1 MKICSICNK
10 EKHDIDFCK
19 EKRTNDG
26 LESRCK
32 DCKNKK
38 RSERRS
44 TLIGYIRNAVCRK
57 DRSKLNYVD
66 VLKLYHKQKGRCAL
80 SGIKMTHQYGEG
92 LVPTN
97 ISIDRI
103 NKGIDGGEY
112 TIDNIRLLCVHVNM
126 ALNMWTDKEFIEMC
140 QQIINNNRRNNE
152 SIK

>member
-1 MKICSICNK
+1 MKICSICKK

-19 EKRTNDG
+19 EKRNKVDG
-26 LESRCK
+26 LESRCRE
-32 DCKNKK
+32 CKNKL
-38 RSERRS
+38 RSEQRS
-44 TLIGYIRNAVCRK
+44 TLIGYIKNAIGIK
-57 DRSKLNYVD
+57 SRSKLKYLD

-103 NKGIDGGEY
+103 NKGTDGGEY

-126 ALNMWTDKEFIEMC
+126 ALNQWTDEEFIEMC
-140 QQIINNNRRNNE
+140 QQIIKNNNRR
-152 SIK
+152 K